1 METQLVLA
9 YFNPFIYM
17 QNSHQSGHVGWPG
30 ARAAWHD
37 VRTPTTSGCGGY
49 LHRTACGCLQARKGL
64 SIMCQWC
71 LGQGLKKDT
80 RVPSAVRLLRRTSRS
95 NASNVAFKHG
105 WDTALSKGSC
115 GYDRGDE
122 IGSELICDASCFCR
136 KAKRTDFLGFLNLLI
151 FFTSVQG
158 TSCQESVSTCR
169 DIWRNCLMLLA
180 ARPCIF

>member
-1 METQLVLA
+1 METQVVLA

-17 QNSHQSGHVGWPG
+17 QNSHQSGHSVGWPG

-49 LHRTACGCLQARKGL
+49 LHRTAYGCLQARKGL

-80 RVPSAVRLLRRTSRS
+80 MVPSAVRLLRRTSRS

-122 IGSELICDASCFCR
+122 IGSELICDASCFLQR
-136 KAKRTDFLGFLNLLI
+136 SQTNWFPR
-151 FFTSVQG
+151 FF
-158 TSCQESVSTCR
+158 ESADLFYFSTR
-169 DIWRNCLMLLA
+169 H
-180 ARPCIF
+180 